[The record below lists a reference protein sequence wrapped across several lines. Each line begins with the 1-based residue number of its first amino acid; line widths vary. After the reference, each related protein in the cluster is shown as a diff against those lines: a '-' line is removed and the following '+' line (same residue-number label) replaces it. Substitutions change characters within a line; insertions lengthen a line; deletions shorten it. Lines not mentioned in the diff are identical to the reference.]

1 MKQKL
6 AGQLLLLVLIAFN
19 LVNLVEARGHSSG
32 GTSGTEEDSEAEL
45 DEPRYVAEYYP
56 GIIDNVEIFNSTT
69 GLFDAST
76 SDLCPVPFCTI
87 MKQREDESIE
97 WRKILVED
105 SMGIITEN
113 PLTEEEAAD

>member
-6 AGQLLLLVLIAFN
+6 SERLLLLAFIALN
-19 LVNLVEARGHSSG
+19 LTNLVEARGHSSG
-32 GTSGTEEDSEAEL
+32 GSSGSEEDNVTEVE
-45 DEPRYVAEYYP
+45 EPRYVAEYYP
-56 GIIDNVEIFNSTT
+56 GIIENVEIYNSTT

-87 MKQREDESIE
+87 YKQREDESIE

-105 SMGIITEN
+105 SNGVITEN
-113 PLTEEEAAD
+113 PLTEEEAAL